1 MIPFVL
7 LIEKNTTQCHQ
18 LPITKDA
25 LQKHRE
31 EIFRQQCGNA
41 PVSLYSVY
49 NKQNKHGWVIEKHML
64 SVNWMDQ
71 QSASEALRLLISC
84 GCKTHCGTKRGSCLS
99 QGL

>member
-41 PVSLYSVY
+41 PVSRYSVY
-49 NKQNKHGWVIEKHML
+49 NKQNKHGWVIEKNML

-84 GCKTHCGTKRGSCLS
+84 ECKTHCATKRGSCLS